1 MLNKQTKFVTNIIH
15 DLAENTNYHLVDMS
29 DNLLNN
35 VAYIT
40 RTNINDECGFSIEF
54 NRNLTKIIDVNLC
67 FQDEVGDGPAVYT
80 DKAQDIQDLTKALNI
95 IQKYM
100 N

>member
-1 MLNKQTKFVTNIIH
+1 MLNTQTKFVKTIEQN
-15 DLAENTNYHLVDMS
+15 LAKNTNYHLVDMY

-54 NRNLTKIIDVNLC
+54 NNDLTKIIDVNLC
-67 FQDEVGDGPAVYT
+67 FQDEVGDGPAIYT
-80 DKAQDIQDLTKALNI
+80 DKKQDIQDLTKALNI

-100 N
+100 D